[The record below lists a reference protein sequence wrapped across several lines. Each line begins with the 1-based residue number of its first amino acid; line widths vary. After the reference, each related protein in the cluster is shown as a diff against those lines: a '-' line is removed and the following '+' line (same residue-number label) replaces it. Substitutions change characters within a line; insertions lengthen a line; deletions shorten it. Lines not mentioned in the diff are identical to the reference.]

1 MRSPGC
7 PCRAA
12 GRGHGGA
19 EPPHIRPVAASRA
32 VGRRWAVRELRGPA
46 GDRRRVLIDHGGK
59 VVTRRRQPRLAKAA
73 AEQPLGGGLRASAH
87 TSAHTSPRRPPP
99 GPPSVPRTGP
109 RGRDVMRELRT
120 AARSLGWR
128 ERFVRVPGRR

>member
-1 MRSPGC
+1 M
-7 PCRAA
+7 
-12 GRGHGGA
+12 
-19 EPPHIRPVAASRA
+19 RPVAASRA

-87 TSAHTSPRRPPP
+87 RSPGGHRAGRRP
-99 GPPSVPRTGP
+99 GRRPS
-109 RGRDVMRELRT
+109 RGRDPEAGTPR
-120 AARSLGWR
+120 
-128 ERFVRVPGRR
+128 PGRDAGTPDRRPVVGVA

>member
-1 MRSPGC
+1 MGGGAAAHPPGRGVPSPGT
-7 PCRAA
+7 
-12 GRGHGGA
+12 
-19 EPPHIRPVAASRA
+19 
-32 VGRRWAVRELRGPA
+32 RWAVRELRGPA

-87 TSAHTSPRRPPP
+87 TSPGGQVTAQVAARPED
-99 GPPSVPRTGP
+99 GTPRTG
-109 RGRDVMRELRT
+109 GVTRELRT

>member
-1 MRSPGC
+1 MPRGRTRSWG
-7 PCRAA
+7 A
-12 GRGHGGA
+12 G
-19 EPPHIRPVAASRA
+19 PPRIRPVAASRA

-87 TSAHTSPRRPPP
+87 RSPGGHRAGRRP
-99 GPPSVPRTGP
+99 S
-109 RGRDVMRELRT
+109 RGRDVTRELRT

>member
-1 MRSPGC
+1 M
-7 PCRAA
+7 
-12 GRGHGGA
+12 
-19 EPPHIRPVAASRA
+19 
-32 VGRRWAVRELRGPA
+32 GRRWAVRELRGPA

-87 TSAHTSPRRPPP
+87 TSPRRSPP

-109 RGRDVMRELRT
+109 RGRDVTRELRT

-128 ERFVRVPGRR
+128 ERCVRVPGRR